1 MLDGVRLNNAI
12 YRSGHLQNIITIDE
26 SVLENTEVV
35 FGPSSVL
42 YGSDALG
49 GTINMLTKK
58 LYFSND
64 PNIKTSFFTRYA
76 SAYNGFQH
84 TNRFYMNLKNFLFLT
99 QSL

>member
-58 LYFSND
+58 LYFRMTPTLKVLFLLD
-64 PNIKTSFFTRYA
+64 MQVPITV
-76 SAYNGFQH
+76 FQH
-84 TNRFYMNLKNFLFLT
+84 TNRFYMNLKKFLFLT